1 MKKLTRRQQ
10 EFLSIFLDL
19 YRQAGEPVHYT
30 TLAEHLGVANV
41 SAYEMLRVL
50 EERGLVTAEYQLPAG
65 ARRPGRASVVFRPTP
80 MAMQA
85 LNQLAGGDISPTEW
99 EAAKDRILRQVE
111 AGKAEN
117 YRSLLEDLLARMPEQ
132 RSQVI
137 YGAEM
142 ITTIILGLKSV
153 QDTAESFGLDNR
165 LKQIGRLGELGLGAI
180 AGFGMGLA
188 MVERVNRRLARF
200 LLLGIGRFQTVISEA
215 SAENRRRLTDFAR
228 DVVGLV
234 AE

>member
-1 MKKLTRRQQ
+1 
-10 EFLSIFLDL
+10 
-19 YRQAGEPVHYT
+19 
-30 TLAEHLGVANV
+30 
-41 SAYEMLRVL
+41 
-50 EERGLVTAEYQLPAG
+50 
-65 ARRPGRASVVFRPTP
+65 

-142 ITTIILGLKSV
+142 ITTIILGLNQSGHRRIV
-153 QDTAESFGLDNR
+153 RPRQPAQADR
-165 LKQIGRLGELGLGAI
+165 QLGEFGRHSRV
-180 AGFGMGLA
+180 GMGLA

-200 LLLGIGRFQTVISEA
+200 LLLGIGRFRPS
-215 SAENRRRLTDFAR
+215 SRKRAENRRQRLRPRCGGAGGRIGVLLCCFFR
-228 DVVGLV
+228 FFRIILLKGGRRYSRH
-234 AE
+234 